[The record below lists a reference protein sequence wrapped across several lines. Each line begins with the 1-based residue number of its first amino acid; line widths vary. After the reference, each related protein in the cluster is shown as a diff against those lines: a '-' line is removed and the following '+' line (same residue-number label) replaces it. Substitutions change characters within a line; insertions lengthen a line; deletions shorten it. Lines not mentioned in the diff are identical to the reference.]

1 MIHPDGITV
10 IVHFICLRLKT
21 HDQVMAQKNAYLYAV
36 HGVQSD
42 VDNAT
47 SFFLEHKDE

>member
-1 MIHPDGITV
+1 MIHPDGIII
-10 IVHFICLRLKT
+10 IVHY
-21 HDQVMAQKNAYLYAV
+21 YLITTNDSRSGYGPEECISIYAV

-47 SFFLEHKDE
+47 SFFFRT